1 MREER
6 FDVISYLE
14 EGLNNKFNI
23 RYNSEDKC
31 PEFKEV
37 ENENWRQADHNF
49 MTKINNVLVFEEDDS
64 VGHAVNE
71 FLKNGPPVEEETTES
86 QQEEVDNPET
96 TVNQPE
102 PNEQVQSS
110 TDAPIFGFLFTARH
124 LYNMK
129 IESIPFLLEGIFQKY
144 GLAALTGSS
153 DAGKSSFLRQF
164 AIAVVR
170 GSDNFLGY
178 KLNAEYKRVVYVST
192 EDDFRATAYLINKQ
206 SKGETNV
213 SSLFNLGFI
222 FDTTEIIKKLRKV
235 LSKVKLDCIIIDALA
250 DLYPGNMNQANQ
262 VRSYIYEFQ
271 KLANRYETLIIFL
284 HHTKKGSQNFSP
296 SKDNALGSQGF
307 EAKMRL
313 VLEIRKDNQNPELRY
328 LCIVK
333 GNYVPE
339 SVKKDAV
346 VLKFDENLR
355 FTNLNRTVP
364 FSQLGQS
371 ANSERSKFEKAKER
385 AIEIKRTENL
395 SVNEIRTKLRSEG
408 FKIGRSTIANWIR
421 DVEVSTPVGYGYE
434 DPEDHMPDFG
444 DDDELDA
451 AS

>member
-1 MREER
+1 MSAEKI
-6 FDVISYLE
+6 DVVNYLE
-14 EGLNNKFNI
+14 EGLNNEFNI
-23 RYNSEDKC
+23 RYNFENKTL
-31 PEFKEV
+31 EFKEV
-37 ENENWRQADHNF
+37 ETENWRQADHIF
-49 MTKINNVLVFEEDDS
+49 MTKINNVLVFESDDS
-64 VGHAVNE
+64 VGYAVSE
-71 FLKNGPPVEEETTES
+71 FIRNGQPVEQETTEN
-86 QQEEVDNPET
+86 QHDNADNTET
-96 TVNQPE
+96 FVNQSE
-102 PNEQVQSS
+102 SNEQVQNSS
-110 TDAPIFGFLFTARH
+110 DVPIFGFVFTARH

-164 AIAVVR
+164 AIAVVF

-178 KLNAEYKRVVYVST
+178 KLNAEHKRVLYVST
-192 EDDFRATAYLINKQ
+192 EDDYRATAYLINKQ
-206 SKGETNV
+206 SKGETNI
-213 SSLFNLGFI
+213 SSLYNLGFI
-222 FDTTEIIKKLRKV
+222 FDTTEIFKKLRKV
-235 LSKVKLDCIIIDALA
+235 LSEVKLDCIIIDALA

-284 HHTKKGSQNFSP
+284 HHTKKGSQNNSP
-296 SKDNALGSQGF
+296 SKDNILGSQGF

-339 SVKKDAV
+339 SVKMDAV
-346 VLKFDENLR
+346 VLKFDENLC

-364 FSQLGQS
+364 FSQLIQDK
-371 ANSERSKFEKAKER
+371 NSFKSRYEKAKDR
-385 AIEIKRTENL
+385 AIEIKKEESL
-395 SVNEIRTKLRSEG
+395 SINEIHSKLRSEG
-408 FKIGRSTIANWIR
+408 FNVGRSTVANWIR
-421 DVEVSTPVGYGYE
+421 NVDSSAPVGYGYE
-434 DPEDHMPDFG
+434 NPDDHIPDFESE
-444 DDDELDA
+444 DELDA